1 MHWQRNWKCRKTVLA
16 ELQNSAKA
24 MTKQEFLD
32 VFTQLLPYMKN
43 GEQVVK
49 MQAGIAGTPATLK
62 QAGEWEAYTTKGTYV
77 YGKLYWTI
85 RLIRR

>member
-1 MHWQRNWKCRKTVLA
+1 
-16 ELQNSAKA
+16 

-32 VFTQLLPYMKN
+32 VFMQLLPYMQN

-62 QAGEWEAYTTKGTYV
+62 QAGEWEAYTTKGTYRLRE
-77 YGKLYWTI
+77 LYWTI
-85 RLIRR
+85 RLIRQ

>member
-1 MHWQRNWKCRKTVLA
+1 MPETVLA

-32 VFTQLLPYMKN
+32 VFMQLLPYMKN

-49 MQAGIAGTPATLK
+49 IQAGIAGTPATLK
-62 QAGEWEAYTTKGTYV
+62 QAGKPTPPKAPTVLQE
-77 YGKLYWTI
+77 LCWTI
-85 RLIRR
+85 RLIRQ